1 MVFDG
6 TASGNANRLKGY
18 LNGVEQTLEYS
29 GTIPAA
35 AHSQSAIFR
44 IGKDQANNLF
54 SQGSID
60 EVSVFSSALTAREV
74 DALYNNGK
82 PTKIRTTP
90 NLAHWFRMGE
100 GKLDGK
106 SDGDENLLFDQGPN
120 GGLGS
125 ELVTNGDFSDNSVP
139 DTYDGSSAVNLVGW
153 TSGGATFTA
162 DAHFVI
168 TDGKC
173 RLISDGT
180 NTVINSGTTVAGR
193 TYRYSID
200 LTDVTSGGLTLIG
213 GGVVLEANATSPRTY
228 TGFYTATSAT
238 SAISINRQSGV
249 TDFTFDNVSVK
260 EVQNVGT
267 INGPRIQADG
277 GTELVTNGTFDADS
291 DWSHSGTT
299 ISGGTANFSV
309 SSGGYIFM
317 NQSES
322 FVDGSTY
329 QLTATVNGT
338 ASKEMRFMDS
348 GANNG
353 GLTTSNGVV
362 AMTGSAQE
370 VSITFTANAN
380 SSTA

>member
-1 MVFDG
+1 M
-6 TASGNANRLKGY
+6 
-18 LNGVEQTLEYS
+18 
-29 GTIPAA
+29 
-35 AHSQSAIFR
+35 
-44 IGKDQANNLF
+44 
-54 SQGSID
+54 
-60 EVSVFSSALTAREV
+60 SVFSSALTAREV

-228 TGFYTATSAT
+228 TGFYYRN
-238 SAISINRQSGV
+238 IC
-249 TDFTFDNVSVK
+249 
-260 EVQNVGT
+260 
-267 INGPRIQADG
+267 
-277 GTELVTNGTFDADS
+277 
-291 DWSHSGTT
+291 
-299 ISGGTANFSV
+299 
-309 SSGGYIFM
+309 Y
-317 NQSES
+317 
-322 FVDGSTY
+322 
-329 QLTATVNGT
+329 
-338 ASKEMRFMDS
+338 
-348 GANNG
+348 
-353 GLTTSNGVV
+353 
-362 AMTGSAQE
+362 
-370 VSITFTANAN
+370 
-380 SSTA
+380 